1 MSSGR
6 VGEPLP
12 LQASLW
18 VKYYIA
24 TSYQNLPSQFTMT
37 ASDRSKHAARVI
49 DLPASRHSE
58 ATTML
63 ADTLA
68 AQPTIDYLFR
78 VTGDRKR
85 QVTRLYLRLFLD
97 MLAAT
102 GQPLW
107 AVMLE
112 DRVIGLAAIYEPAV
126 TADPWGGLRLLVRLT
141 LGAGLPAV
149 WRLLRLMM
157 AVEPHYPTAPY
168 YHLVMLAVHPDFQ
181 GLGFG
186 RQLLDRIHALSESHP
201 TSTGVWVET
210 DTQQNILMY
219 EHFGYMLKEKLKLS
233 DDFELSLLFRPNTAT

>member
-1 MSSGR
+1 
-6 VGEPLP
+6 
-12 LQASLW
+12 
-18 VKYYIA
+18 
-24 TSYQNLPSQFTMT
+24 MT
-37 ASDRSKHAARVI
+37 ASDRPNHAARVM
-49 DLPASRHSE
+49 DLPASKHSE
-58 ATTML
+58 AALML
-63 ADTLA
+63 AYTFA
-68 AQPTIDYLFR
+68 AQPTIDYLFP

-85 QVTRLYLRLFLD
+85 QVTRLYFRLLLD
-97 MLAAT
+97 MLVAT
-102 GQPLW
+102 GQPLL

-112 DRVIGLAAIYEPAV
+112 DRVIGFAAIYEPAV
-126 TADPWGGLRLLVRLT
+126 TADPWAGLRLLVRLT

-157 AVEPHYPTAPY
+157 AIEPHYPTAPYY

-219 EHFGYMLKEKLKLS
+219 EHFGYMLEEKLKLS